1 MNDLKNKVAII
12 TGGAS
17 GIGRSV
23 AELFALQNISALT
36 IADIQSDLM
45 HELSI
50 DLEKRFD
57 SKVLISKTDVSNQA
71 AVNQM
76 VQQTIDCF
84 GQVDILI
91 NNAGIC
97 PMVPWEETTL
107 ENWNQLLSVNLTS
120 AFLCSQAVLP
130 YMREKKYGRL
140 IHISSVGAFIG
151 SVTGHVAYGVS
162 KAGIIALSKYLAKQ
176 FASEKILSN
185 VVSPGSIDTPITE
198 SFGEENKKRF
208 REFSPLKRQG
218 TPQELAEAVLFLAG
232 SGSSYITGSTIHVN
246 GGSLLI

>member
-23 AELFALQNISALT
+23 AELFALQYISALT
-36 IADIQSDLM
+36 IADLQSDLM

-50 DLEKRFD
+50 NLEKRFD
-57 SKVLISKTDVSNQA
+57 SKVLISKTDVSDQV

-84 GQVDILI
+84 GQVDILV

-176 FASEKILSN
+176 FASEGILSN
-185 VVSPGSIDTPITE
+185 VISPGSIDTPITE
-198 SFGEENKKRF
+198 SFGEENKKRY
-208 REFSPLKRQG
+208 REASPLKRQG
-218 TPQELAEAVLFLAG
+218 TSQELAEAVLFLSG